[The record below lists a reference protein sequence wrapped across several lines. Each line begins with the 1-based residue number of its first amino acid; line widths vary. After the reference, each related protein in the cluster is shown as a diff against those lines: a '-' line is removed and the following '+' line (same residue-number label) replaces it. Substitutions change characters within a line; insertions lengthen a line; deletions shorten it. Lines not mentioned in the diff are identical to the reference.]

1 MAIQLSLRSGT
12 LTAMLEGEID
22 HHTARE
28 LREEIDSAA
37 SRTKP
42 KRLILDFSKIRFMD
56 SSGVGLI
63 LGRYR
68 LVSQWGGELCVANLS
83 PNLERIVSLAGLKE
97 ICTVYRREENEQESK
112 KHNMHNS
119 INFSNRNIRWS
130 MLRLLQKTNI
140 KNI

>member
-97 ICTVYRREENEQESK
+97 ICTVSRREKNEQES
-112 KHNMHNS
+112 N
-119 INFSNRNIRWS
+119 
-130 MLRLLQKTNI
+130 Q
-140 KNI
+140 